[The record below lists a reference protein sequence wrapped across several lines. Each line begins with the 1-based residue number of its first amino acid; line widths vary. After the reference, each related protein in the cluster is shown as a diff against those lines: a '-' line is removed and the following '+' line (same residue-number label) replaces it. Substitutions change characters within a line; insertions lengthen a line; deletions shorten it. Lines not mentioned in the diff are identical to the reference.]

1 MNRKMVKKYAA
12 EKKTVMDRDL
22 GLSILACQDLG
33 CQQEFT
39 GYGKTIM

>member
-1 MNRKMVKKYAA
+1 MNRKVKKYAA
-12 EKKTVMDRDL
+12 EKKSVMDRDL

-39 GYGKTIM
+39 GYAKTIM